1 MEIEKQQELGE
12 EGLLEEDKYM
22 LEVNLKELELETNEE
37 RQEEYWLLVI
47 RAAREACRI
56 RREGGR
62 ENNTGEEDDGLQ
74 LALPLRLQR
83 CTRCPRDETETELE
97 DYLMENFFNGAEI
110 THN

>member
-12 EGLLEEDKYM
+12 EGLLEEEKYL
-22 LEVNLKELELETNEE
+22 LEVNLEDLETTNGE
-37 RQEEYWLLVI
+37 RQEYWLL
-47 RAAREACRI
+47 AREACQI
-56 RREGGR
+56 KREGGR